1 MCKDWFRTIDV
12 NRTGYLDRFG
22 FAKAIKTAGLLVSD
36 TVLNIMVMRYGNYA
50 QKLSFADF
58 VCCMIRLETVTKVF
72 RSLKN
77 GAGVYLS
84 AEEWM
89 QIIMSS

>member
-1 MCKDWFRTIDV
+1 MITEKYNLSQKKQPLESDV
-12 NRTGYLDRFG
+12 DGQIR
-22 FAKAIKTAGLLVSD
+22 GLVVSD
-36 TVLNIMVMRYGNYA
+36 AVLNIMLLRYANYT

-58 VCCMIRLETVTKVF
+58 VSCMIRLETVTKVF
-72 RSLKN
+72 QNLTKD
-77 GAGVYLS
+77 GVGVYLS